1 MINIEDVFEDTML
14 CEGLSAPKHI
24 FDDGELTFADIRDIM
39 TRIFSGGLKITEQ
52 IDGIDLLVTYKD
64 GKFCVASDVN
74 DIKKPVPLDKITS
87 KFCDADPAI
96 QNAFMNSLKD
106 LSIALSELDPI
117 QLNKFFANGQ
127 NFMQCK
133 IVYPPCQNI
142 MDYGN
147 KCFICLNKLM
157 CFNDKYKEVGEDSE
171 SATSLFNVLNNN
183 GALQQNTFEIT
194 KPNVLKI
201 KNLPSSKKTLQKILE
216 KLNGFI
222 DGVGWKCSLNGYI
235 QDRYG
240 RHIVNKALEHGLDVA
255 RNSDFVNELA
265 SRLSNVSGR
274 KPTKQDL
281 ITYAKR
287 EGIDY
292 KGQQYKD
299 LINDLQ
305 TNAQTTNDEII
316 KPIETLIAYAALQ
329 LMKNIE
335 GYMSV
340 DPSATAGRALATID
354 DAILKLGENDMDM
367 PPEKMQVFK
376 KNLARIEKYHEMMP
390 ASGVLVKFKGKV
402 YKMTPNFG
410 EANEILKVIKYK

>member
-1 MINIEDVFEDTML
+1 MINFEEVFENTML
-14 CEGLSAPKHI
+14 CEGMSTPKHI
-24 FDDGELTFADIRDIM
+24 FDDGELTFADIRDIL
-39 TRIFSGGLKITEQ
+39 TKIFSGGLTITEQ
-52 IDGIDLLVTYKD
+52 LDGLDLLITYKD
-64 GKFCVASDVN
+64 GKFCVASDVS
-74 DIKKPVPLDKITS
+74 DIKKPVPLDKITT
-87 KFCDADPAI
+87 KYCDADPTI
-96 QNAFMNSLKD
+96 QAAFMNSLKD

-133 IVYPPCQNI
+133 IIYPPCQNV

-147 KCFICLNKLM
+147 KCFLCLNKLI
-157 CFNDKYKEVGEDSE
+157 CFNDKYKEVGEDTE
-171 SATSLFNVLNNN
+171 SAKALFGVLDNN
-183 GALQQNTFEIT
+183 GVLQQNTFEIT
-194 KPNVLKI
+194 KPNILKI
-201 KNLPSSKKTLQKILE
+201 KNLQSSKKTLQKILD

-255 RNSDFVNELA
+255 RNSEFVNELA
-265 SRLSNVSGR
+265 SRLSNISGR

-281 ITYAKR
+281 VTYAKR
-287 EGIDY
+287 EGVDC
-292 KGQQYKD
+292 KCQQYKD

-316 KPIETLIAYAALQ
+316 KPIENLIAYAALQ

-335 GYMSV
+335 GYMSL
-340 DPSATAGRALATID
+340 DPSATAGKALATLD
-354 DAILKLGENDMDM
+354 DAIFKLGENDMDM

-410 EANEILKVIKYK
+410 EANEILKIVKV